1 MTMNLKTILGCLL
14 ILFLITGGMVMAGHD
29 AGEQP
34 RIVSLSPSLTK
45 MVHLLGG
52 HDQLVGYTSFCKQ
65 QDDDNTAVVAS
76 QMNVNIEKILDI
88 NPDFVVTTK
97 LTAARDI
104 EMLRKTGVSVR
115 VMDTPASFDDLC
127 GQMVVLGNITG
138 RKDMART
145 IVNREKERLYEVQQN
160 IPEDD
165 QLSIFM
171 QLGAKPLFTAIP
183 GTFMD
188 DYIQLAGGVN
198 TARDLRQGAINRE
211 MVLSRDPDVIFIVM
225 GGTAGQYEKENWL
238 NYDGLQAAASRK
250 VFVLDE
256 DKAASPTPVTFVDI
270 VEDMI
275 THAYHH

>member
-1 MTMNLKTILGCLL
+1 MTMNPKTIFGCLL
-14 ILFLITGGMVMAGHD
+14 ILFVITGGMVMAGHD
-29 AGEQP
+29 AGEKP
-34 RIVSLSPSLTK
+34 RIVSLSPSITK

-65 QDDDNTAVVAS
+65 EDDEDTPVVAS

-115 VMDTPASFDDLC
+115 VMDTPTSFDDLC
-127 GQMVVLGNITG
+127 GQMITLGNITG
-138 RKDMART
+138 RKDTARI

-165 QLSIFM
+165 QLSMFM
-171 QLGAKPLFTAIP
+171 QLGARPLFAAIP

-198 TARDLRQGAINRE
+198 TVGDLRQGAINRE

-225 GGTAGQYEKENWL
+225 GGSAGQYEKENWL